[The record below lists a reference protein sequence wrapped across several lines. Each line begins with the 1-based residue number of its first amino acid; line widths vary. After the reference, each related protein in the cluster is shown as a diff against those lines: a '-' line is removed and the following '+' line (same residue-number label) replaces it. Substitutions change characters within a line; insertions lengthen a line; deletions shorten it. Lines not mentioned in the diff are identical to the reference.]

1 MFQPSSHSE
10 PFIRGEDYPVSTS
23 TTGLKLENSTHAAQ
37 RASALS
43 ARYAS
48 EQQKAAWLELYA
60 DDAILEDPVGI
71 SPLDPSGL
79 GHRGREALSRFWD
92 LVIAPGRMTYAIRES
107 YPCGNECA
115 NVWTL
120 TNTLPGNVLVTVDLV
135 SIYKVNTQGKLVSM
149 RAYWSYADVEQKL
162 KTVIGA

>member
-1 MFQPSSHSE
+1 MN
-10 PFIRGEDYPVSTS
+10 TS
-23 TTGLKLENSTHAAQ
+23 TIGLQLENSSHAAQ

-48 EQQKAAWLELYA
+48 ERKKAVWLELYA
-60 DDAILEDPVGI
+60 DDALIEDPVGV

-92 LVIAPGRMTYAIRES
+92 MVIAPGNMTYRIRES
-107 YPCGNECA
+107 YPCADECA

-120 TNTLPGNVLVTVDLV
+120 TNRMPGGVDITVDLV
-135 SIYKVNTQGKLVSM
+135 SIYKVNAQGKLLAM
-149 RAYWSYADVEQKL
+149 RAYWSYAEVEQKL
-162 KTVIGA
+162 KAVIGPFGRSAAQNLAASSPR

>member
-1 MFQPSSHSE
+1 LN
-10 PFIRGEDYPVSTS
+10 TS
-23 TTGLKLENSTHAAQ
+23 TNGLQLENSVHVAQ

-48 EQQKAAWLELYA
+48 ERRKAEWLELYA
-60 DDAILEDPVGI
+60 DDALIQDPVGV
-71 SPLDPSGL
+71 SPLDPSGQ

-92 LVIAPGRMTYAIRES
+92 MVIAPGNMTYRIRES
-107 YPCGNECA
+107 YPCADECA

-120 TNTLPGNVLVTVDLV
+120 TNRMPGGVDITVDLV
-135 SIYKVNTQGKLVSM
+135 SIYRVNAQGKLLAM

-162 KTVIGA
+162 KAVIGR

>member
-1 MFQPSSHSE
+1 VNTSS
-10 PFIRGEDYPVSTS
+10 
-23 TTGLKLENSTHAAQ
+23 TGLMLENSAHPAQ

-48 EQQKAAWLELYA
+48 EGKKTPWLELYA

-79 GHRGREALSRFWD
+79 GHRGREAMSLFWD
-92 LVIAPGRMTYAIRES
+92 LVMGPGKMRYAIRES
-107 YPCGNECA
+107 YPCRDECA

-120 TNTLPGNVLVTVDLV
+120 TNTLPGNVDITVNLV
-135 SIYKVNTQGKLVSM
+135 SIYRVSALGKLTAM
-149 RAYWSYADVEQKL
+149 RAYWSYTDVEQKL
-162 KTVIGA
+162 KAVISR